1 MLTYSIKLDDRS
13 IHRDELVWGE
23 KYLAPDLSFVS
34 GVTSQDYHLE
44 RKNQIAFSIGNDTN
58 ADALNIS
65 CNNVTRNGYIVIK
78 DKTYDIQSGETI
90 NYTVDDLQSA
100 TKKYRYVDIGGV
112 VYYISA
118 NTTSITVKN
127 WLKESWSIDGDDY
140 AVSIVESDVEAKVDG
155 NFVYL
160 DTVVWIEDET
170 VEIDG
175 YKYFF
180 DRYDISSVSSS
191 PGGIKYYEDGECL
204 AASAIT
210 RSKENK
216 IYYNHFDDISDYIYV
231 TKFVLTKKE
240 LKNIQFDKISFCTY
254 FYYVLYKNNYCP
266 VRLSGNNESEIED
279 YVCDVPKRLYIEN
292 IESNEYYETA
302 EFNVYFTDIEGNEKK
317 LTTKDVSRISLLKD
331 IESYIKIEGIT
342 LPVSNL
348 LQNSNHG
355 DEIGIYLTYDATNIS
370 IGDIITLEDEQSIE
384 YVSGLYSMSG
394 ETFVLYDNK
403 KYKVIDRLCDKVLI
417 NKHEYP
423 IDYINGIKKDVD
435 ALVDIMGEKVPM
447 KIVDDAGTKLE
458 RYGEIVSGTS
468 NPDIQ
473 DSAVTV
479 TYDIVQHNGIKIKD
493 NVYQVYSA
501 VSYSTEEEDTYNF
514 FIQIEEKIPFQFVV
528 KYIEGS
534 SLLVC
539 TPNFNIYEFD
549 DEFRDRVNASICD
562 YFVTNQ
568 STTLLYVKNKSFGV
582 RDITSEIGYSSGE
595 DNPVTSNDYYN
606 LFNNLVLYVDTG
618 HIHIPLKLDI
628 NVANNMM
635 QEDLVN
641 RDFYETEK
649 ERAINGIVDMEKDVY
664 IPKYIFNSDA
674 TIMSFLEKTAI
685 TPEDRDTYRGA
696 YIGSY
701 TEFHPIS
708 EIEVNPHFRTRNLD
722 NWKVNDGYNDISTY
736 EILDNWFVTDLFPY
750 NEMPP
755 SESGEVL
762 QNTADLIGLLFF
774 TNDDIYYQ
782 RNKVGKSFLRF
793 SYYDSPD
800 PNTQSLMATST
811 VFVDEHKL
819 FKKYIDN
826 SRKNVYDYGL
836 FENHPVE
843 TEAYEGKIS
852 NKISVMTEYIGAH
865 DDKRK
870 YYKSNELSGE
880 TLSGDTRRLS
890 SKFIINNKY
899 ETDTSSEGFYL
910 YMFKEYSEKL
920 HPKPIYMKVEFNHA
934 GIGRTI
940 PFIVPMHWVSG
951 TTATYNN
958 AGVNIFNPER
968 RLRLSAATDVD
979 EMKSGY
985 TLSQVYAQTYIPLYA
1000 VYDFKE
1006 KEYAYVFDERYIN
1019 PPVDSD
1025 GRVVLNL
1032 FELKI
1037 AYETED
1043 ADTTKANAER
1053 NNVTMGRGTKSLI
1066 NINNEQFDRQYFN
1079 KDYR

>member
-1 MLTYSIKLDDRS
+1 MLTYSIKLDDKS
-13 IHRDELVWGE
+13 IRRDELVWSE

-44 RKNQIAFSIGNDTN
+44 KKEQIAFSIGNDTN

-78 DKTYDIQSGETI
+78 DKTYDIQSGNTI
-90 NYTVDDLQSA
+90 NYA
-100 TKKYRYVDIGGV
+100 TDKVYENYRYVEIGGV
-112 VYYISA
+112 IYYISA

-127 WLKESWSIDGDDY
+127 WLKEAWSVNGEDY
-140 AVSIVESDVEAKVDG
+140 TVSIVESDVEAKIEG

-175 YKYFF
+175 HKYFF
-180 DRYDISSVSSS
+180 DRYDISSVNSS
-191 PGGIKYYEDGECL
+191 PGGIKYYEDGEAL

-210 RSKENK
+210 RSKEDK
-216 IYYNHFDDISDYIYV
+216 MYYNHFENDSDYIYV

-240 LKNIQFDKISFCTY
+240 LKSVPFDKISFCTY
-254 FYYVLYKNNYCP
+254 FYYVFYKDNYCP
-266 VRLSGNNESEIED
+266 VRISGET
-279 YVCDVPKRLYIEN
+279 YVCDVLERLYKEDIQE
-292 IESNEYYETA
+292 EDYYTTSA
-302 EFNVYFTDIEGNEKK
+302 FTVYYDDVEGVSQELTTDIV
-317 LTTKDVSRISLLKD
+317 DRISLLKD
-331 IESYIKIEGIT
+331 IESYIKIEGVT
-342 LPVSNL
+342 LPVNSL
-348 LQNSNHG
+348 LQNANHG
-355 DEIGIYLTYDATNIS
+355 DEIGVYLTYDATNIS
-370 IGDIITLEDEQSIE
+370 VGDIITLENEEYED
-384 YVSGLYSMSG
+384 YVSGVYSMSG

-403 KYKVIDRLCDKVLI
+403 KYKIVKRLCDKALI
-417 NKHEYP
+417 NGHEYA
-423 IDYINGIKKDVD
+423 IDYINGIVNDKD

-447 KIVDDAGTKLE
+447 KIKIVDDSGTTKLE
-458 RYGEIVSGTS
+458 RHGETISAS
-468 NPDIQ
+468 
-473 DSAVTV
+473 SSAAVTV
-479 TYDIVQHNGIKIKD
+479 TYDIVQHDGIQIND
-493 NVYQVYSA
+493 NIYQVFSGAAFSGDGVNSA
-501 VSYSTEEEDTYNF
+501 ESFV
-514 FIQIEEKIPFQFVV
+514 QIEEKVPFQFVV
-528 KYIEGS
+528 KSIEGS

-539 TPNFNIYEFD
+539 TPNFNVYDFD
-549 DEFRDRVNASICD
+549 DEFRERVNAGICD

-582 RDITSEIGYSSGE
+582 REITSEIGYSSGE
-595 DNPVTSNDYYN
+595 DNPVTSNEYYD
-606 LFNNLVLYVDTG
+606 LFRNLVLYVDTG
-618 HIHIPLKLDI
+618 HIHIPLKFDI

-641 RDFYETEK
+641 RDFYEAEK
-649 ERAINGIVDMEKDVY
+649 KKAINDIVDMEKDVY
-664 IPKYIFNSDA
+664 VPKYISGTTYKGSA
-674 TIMSFLEKTAI
+674 TDFL
-685 TPEDRDTYRGA
+685 
-696 YIGSY
+696 
-701 TEFHPIS
+701 PIS
-708 EIEVNPHFRTRNLD
+708 EIEVNLHFRTRNLE
-722 NWKVNDGYNDISTY
+722 NWRVNDGYNDRESFCAHT
-736 EILDNWFVTDLFPY
+736 DNWFVTDFFPY
-750 NEMPP
+750 NEILRD
-755 SESGEVL
+755 SATTSGDVL
-762 QNTADLIGLLFF
+762 QNTSDLMGLLFF

-782 RNKVGKSFLRF
+782 RDKVGKSFLRF

-811 VFVDEHKL
+811 VFIDEHKL

-836 FENHPVE
+836 VEGHPNE
-843 TEAYEGKIS
+843 TGESYSG
-852 NKISVMTEYIGAH
+852 NVTNRISVMTEYVSAHTNTKKDYTIG
-865 DDKRK
+865 D
-870 YYKSNELSGE
+870 LSGE
-880 TLSGDTRRLS
+880 TLSGDTRRIS

-968 RLRLSAATDVD
+968 RLRLSAAADVD
-979 EMKSGY
+979 EMRSGY

-1000 VYDFKE
+1000 VYDFKK
-1006 KEYAYVFDERYIN
+1006 KEYAYVFDERYVT
-1019 PPVDSD
+1019 PPASGD

-1037 AYETED
+1037 AYETAEG
-1043 ADTTKANAER
+1043 DTER
-1053 NNVTMGRGTKSLI
+1053 KNVTMGRGTKSLI
-1066 NINNEQFDRQYFN
+1066 NVNNEQFDRRYFN